1 MSLVDESARFTY
13 SGHKP
18 VPSPCGRYIAYL
30 NGSKLVIRKSDSLT
44 LDRLIKIKTKNSN
57 GFLRISQITWEPL
70 YNGQSNKVA
79 VLVDNENTVKIYDM
93 NDEKVDISIIE
104 DDVFGIENFQWLP
117 KGEESIETAY
127 DGSKQIVVFTKNE
140 LYAKIYSLDYSQ
152 VLISIEK
159 PKFNKVL
166 IKPNSNIFSIIT
178 SKTNGYVVRNYLNN
192 GSSVAH
198 FNNIDID
205 SVLNLTDS
213 IDWSPN
219 GQWLLCNDSVIG
231 ETKVS
236 VYSLFNEV
244 LSQSEALFRYE
255 DVSDPLGAIDVKWGE
270 SNEHVFISDHHE
282 QIHCLD
288 VYTGLNIQ
296 YTLQHK
302 PQTETSKIWKQDN
315 INWKYVRKQTSYKF
329 PQIGNLPLHLS
340 GVTKFLVNGNYTF
353 VTVRSMPGVVF
364 IWDVNEED
372 SNEPEEVLVTNTRI
386 KDMIV
391 ANENKDLLLVVN
403 EDSIT
408 LWHTEWSSPIVIPWE
423 DDEGSSLKG
432 ACFINA
438 TRGSGRIMLWTST
451 LFEVVQIKLSSTS
464 EFEGMDSEQIDVIRN
479 GSPALID
486 DLTHV
491 VELANGVQQSEWGHN
506 NTNTIQLDDTFMTK
520 KQHKSIR
527 K

>member
-18 VPSPCGRYIAYL
+18 VPSPCGKYIAYL
-30 NGSKLVIRKSDSLT
+30 NGSKLVIRKSDLLT
-44 LDRLIKIKTKNSN
+44 LDRLIKIKTKNSSN

-79 VLVDNENTVKIYDM
+79 VLIDNENTVKIYDM

-104 DDVFGIENFQWLP
+104 DDVFGIEKFQWLP

-127 DGSKQIVVFTKNE
+127 DGSKQIV
-140 LYAKIYSLDYSQ
+140 
-152 VLISIEK
+152 
-159 PKFNKVL
+159 
-166 IKPNSNIFSIIT
+166 PNSNIFSIIT
-178 SKTNGYVVRNYLNN
+178 SKINGYVVRNYLNN

-213 IDWSPN
+213 INWSPN

-270 SNEHVFISDHHE
+270 VINSHKLEI
-282 QIHCLD
+282 CL
-288 VYTGLNIQ
+288 
-296 YTLQHK
+296 
-302 PQTETSKIWKQDN
+302 
-315 INWKYVRKQTSYKF
+315 
-329 PQIGNLPLHLS
+329 LHLS
-340 GVTKFLVNGNYTF
+340 GVSKFLVNGNYTF
-353 VTVRSMPGVVF
+353 VTVKSMPGVVF

-372 SNEPEEVLVTNTRI
+372 SNEPKEVLVTNTKI

-438 TRGSGRIMLWTST
+438 TRGSARIMLWTSN